1 MKWSVEEV
9 AAVAAEWLCNQF
21 FFPRWSH
28 PANIIVDDH
37 QGHHLVQPVLLSQEG
52 GVLNS
57 RPRHQV
63 GQSLAN
69 PGLHL
74 WGRG

>member
-28 PANIIVDDH
+28 PANIIMD
-37 QGHHLVQPVLLSQEG
+37 EITM
-52 GVLNS
+52 
-57 RPRHQV
+57 
-63 GQSLAN
+63 AIF
-69 PGLHL
+69 
-74 WGRG
+74 